1 MQIIWLPPR
10 VQVSTRI
17 FPPPKFWWK
26 NSNVVKKSRP
36 RVVQQRVV
44 GRSPSKLYQ
53 KVRFEHY
60 ALSSAS
66 TIAMSAA
73 ERLEKRV
80 RRGKKPCVN
89 WKKKRVK
96 GLSTICNFDT
106 TQKRLCYKKRLS
118 NDGLTTHACKMKC
131 NQERGGDFLICILKW
146 CLTRASDNP
155 LELYYIMLERDASQE
170 NPLERVSREK

>member
-1 MQIIWLPPR
+1 M
-10 VQVSTRI
+10 
-17 FPPPKFWWK
+17 
-26 NSNVVKKSRP
+26 
-36 RVVQQRVV
+36 VQQRVV

-89 WKKKRVK
+89 CKKKRVK

-155 LELYYIMLERDASQE
+155 LELYYIRTRRITRKSPRARLEREIIGGCTQPARHAVT
-170 NPLERVSREK
+170 NRRRKVRVYQLA